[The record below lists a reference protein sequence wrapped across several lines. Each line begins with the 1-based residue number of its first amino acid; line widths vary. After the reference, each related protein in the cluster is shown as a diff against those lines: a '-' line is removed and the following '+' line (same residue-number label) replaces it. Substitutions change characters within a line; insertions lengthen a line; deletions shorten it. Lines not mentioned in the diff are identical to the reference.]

1 MAKQTKKSSIAP
13 LIIIIGVLAM
23 AVGGF
28 AMLYSTSK
36 PPANAS
42 NSANGA
48 RSNSTNTSRQQST
61 IPANAPPG
69 AAVGINTLGLPTAKV
84 TVEEFAD
91 FQCPTCATV
100 HPVLKELQSSY
111 AGNNNVR
118 FIFRHFPLSSIHDKA
133 YDAATATE
141 AAGIQGGPKFWA
153 MMDQLMTNQQAWANN
168 PNYRELWRQYAE
180 RIGLDVAKWQD
191 DMAGMAARG
200 RIDLDIQRARGVG
213 VSSTP
218 SVYINGRPIP
228 LSDMNV
234 AAMRQLIDAEIANA
248 SSASNT
254 AAPANGATTAGNA
267 NAAR

>member
-1 MAKQTKKSSIAP
+1 MAKQTKKSSIVP
-13 LIIIIGVLAM
+13 LVIIIGVLAM

-36 PPANAS
+36 TPNANTAA
-42 NSANGA
+42 ANG
-48 RSNSTNTSRQQST
+48 RTNAANTPRAQNT
-61 IPANAPPG
+61 VAANAPPG
-69 AAVGINTLGLPTAKV
+69 AAIGINTLGQPTAKV

-91 FQCPTCATV
+91 LQCPTCATV
-100 HPVLKELQSSY
+100 HPVMKDVQSAF

-118 FIFRHFPLSSIHDKA
+118 FTFRHFPLSNIHDKA
-133 YDAATATE
+133 FDAAAATE
-141 AAGIQGGPKFWA
+141 AAGMQGGPKFWA

-168 PNYRELWRQYAE
+168 PNYRELWKQYAE
-180 RIGLDVAKWQD
+180 KIGLDVAKWQD

-200 RIDLDIQRARGVG
+200 RIDLDIQRARGIG
-213 VSSTP
+213 VASTP
-218 SVYINGRPIP
+218 SVYINGRMIP

-234 AAMRQLIDAEIANA
+234 STMRQMIEAEIANA

-254 AAPANGATTAGNA
+254 SAPAANGATTAGNA